1 MCSESDYFR
10 SKIESC
16 PAAAKCVANAFY
28 YSFPTLQSN
37 FKNPKFNQTK
47 GEL

>member
-16 PAAAKCVANAFY
+16 PAAAKCVATAFY
-28 YSFPTLQSN
+28 YSFLIPANQFQKSKIKSN
-37 FKNPKFNQTK
+37 
-47 GEL
+47 ER